1 MVSIFES
8 SYFSK
13 QSENLDKI
21 FSSLTSTAEIRF
33 IRFRFSVVDNPRTG
47 SDFESTTKKET
58 SKWSFLCFRVSEHF
72 PSTGILEL
80 LYVDNLMFTG
90 RRSGSGSNFFKVAK
104 ETKLHSAPVSILY
117 ETRISF
123 ESRVIEQS
131 DFSFLIWLIY
141 AKFWI

>member
-8 SYFSK
+8 SFFSK
-13 QSENLDKI
+13 QSENPDKT

-33 IRFRFSVVDNPRTG
+33 TKFRFSVVDNPRRG
-47 SDFESTTKKET
+47 SNFESTTKKET

-90 RRSGSGSNFFKVAK
+90 RRSDSGSNFFKVVK
-104 ETKLHSAPVSILY
+104 ETRLH
-117 ETRISF
+117 
-123 ESRVIEQS
+123 
-131 DFSFLIWLIY
+131 
-141 AKFWI
+141 